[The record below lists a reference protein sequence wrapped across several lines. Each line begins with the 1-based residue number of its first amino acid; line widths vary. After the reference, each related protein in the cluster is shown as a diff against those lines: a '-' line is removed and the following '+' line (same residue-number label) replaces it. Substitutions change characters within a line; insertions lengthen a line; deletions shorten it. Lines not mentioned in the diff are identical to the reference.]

1 MVFSV
6 EIFHIAYIIVLTPLP
21 KISVQVPVSNR
32 KCRRQTSMIRDLV
45 RMQSEKLRAEECR
58 TKGTVSQN
66 NNNESK
72 YMRKNFT
79 LKEI

>member
-1 MVFSV
+1 
-6 EIFHIAYIIVLTPLP
+6 
-21 KISVQVPVSNR
+21 
-32 KCRRQTSMIRDLV
+32 MIRDLV